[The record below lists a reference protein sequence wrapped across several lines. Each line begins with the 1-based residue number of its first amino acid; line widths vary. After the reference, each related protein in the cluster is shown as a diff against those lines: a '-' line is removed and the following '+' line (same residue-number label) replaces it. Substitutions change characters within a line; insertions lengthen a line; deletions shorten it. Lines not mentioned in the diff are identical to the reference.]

1 MKTMLARLL
10 PIAAAAGL
18 SLTVFSSCS
27 NDPTLTNSSTT
38 GTLLVFRQIDRVGE
52 PGLTELFS
60 PYSRHDAS
68 NRANV
73 SADATAMA
81 TDINTFVTGSY
92 AGRSAVISAFLQNLL
107 TPDVL
112 LIDTSKSGDASYLGV
127 ETNGQ
132 IVDSCNGPRNGNG
145 LFGGRGLNEDVVDA
159 TLGLV
164 WGNTVPT
171 IAAGSN
177 VPNSS
182 GAIADDG
189 NEKDGRAGRPN
200 LTTDNVGCG
209 GKHFTFAQF
218 PYLGAPR

>member
-1 MKTMLARLL
+1 MRTIMTRLITLA
-10 PIAAAAGL
+10 IAAGL
-18 SLTVFSSCS
+18 SLAAFSSCS
-27 NDPTLTNSSTT
+27 NDPTLTGTT
-38 GTLLVFRQIDRVGE
+38 QSGATLVFRQVDRVG
-52 PGLTELFS
+52 GAGVLELFS
-60 PYSRHDAS
+60 PYARHDAS
-68 NRANV
+68 NKVAV
-73 SADATAMA
+73 LADATALA
-81 TDINTFVTGSY
+81 ADINTFATGSFG
-92 AGRSAVISAFLQNLL
+92 GRSAAISSFLQNLL

-112 LIDTSKSGDASYLGV
+112 LIDTSQSGDASYLGV

-132 IVDSCNGPRNGNG
+132 IVDKCNGARVGNG
-145 LFGGRGLNEDVVDA
+145 KFGGRGINEDVVDA

-164 WGNTVPT
+164 FGSTVPT

-209 GKHFTFAQF
+209 GKQFNFAQF

>member
-1 MKTMLARLL
+1 MMTRYLTLAL
-10 PIAAAAGL
+10 AGAL
-18 SLTVFSSCS
+18 SLAAFSSCS
-27 NDPTLTNSSTT
+27 NDPTLAGSTQT
-38 GTLLVFRQIDRVGE
+38 GSNIVFHQIDRVGE
-52 PGLTELFS
+52 AGLLEVFS
-60 PYSRHDAS
+60 PYARHDAS
-68 NRANV
+68 NKAGVV
-73 SADATAMA
+73 SDATAMA
-81 TDINTFVTGSY
+81 ADINTFVTGPY
-92 AGRSAVISAFLQNLL
+92 GGRSATISSFLQNLL
-107 TPDVL
+107 VPDVL
-112 LIDTSKSGDASYLGV
+112 LIDTSQTGDASYLGV

-145 LFGGRGLNEDVVDA
+145 KFGGRGINEDVVDA

-164 WGNTVPT
+164 FGSTVPT

-209 GKHFTFAQF
+209 GKHFNFAQF
-218 PYLGAPR
+218 PYLGTPR

>member
-1 MKTMLARLL
+1 MFERLVVV
-10 PIAAAAGL
+10 AAAVGL
-18 SLTVFSSCS
+18 SLAAFSSCS
-27 NDPTLTNSSTT
+27 NDPTLTNYGSTT
-38 GTLLVFRQIDRVGE
+38 GTQLVFRQIARAG
-52 PGLTELFS
+52 GAGTTELFS
-60 PYSRHDAS
+60 SYSRHDAS
-68 NRANV
+68 NRADV
-73 SADATAMA
+73 KADATAMA
-81 TDINTFVTGSY
+81 SDINAFVTGPY
-92 AGRSAVISAFLQNLL
+92 AGRSAAISTFLQNLL

-112 LIDTSKSGDASYLGV
+112 LIDVSQSGDASFLGV

-132 IVDSCNGPRNGNG
+132 INDVCSGSRSGSG
-145 LFGGRGLNEDVVDA
+145 KFGGRALNEDVV
-159 TLGLV
+159 TTMLGLV
-164 WGNTVPT
+164 WGSTVPT

-209 GKHFTFAQF
+209 GKHYTFAQF

>member
-1 MKTMLARLL
+1 MMIKR
-10 PIAAAAGL
+10 IATAVVAVGI
-18 SLTVFSSCS
+18 SLIAFASCS
-27 NDPTLTNSSTT
+27 NDPTLTNNGSTT
-38 GTLLVFRQIDRVGE
+38 GSTLLFIQIARTGE
-52 PGLTELFS
+52 PGLLEVFS
-60 PYSRHDAS
+60 QYSRHDAS
-68 NRANV
+68 NRADV
-73 SADATAMA
+73 MADSTAMA
-81 TDINTFVTGSY
+81 TDINTFTTGLG
-92 AGRSAVISAFLQNLL
+92 ARSAATSAFIQNLL

-112 LIDTSKSGDASYLGV
+112 IFDLSQSGDASYLGV

-132 IVDSCNGPRNGNG
+132 ILDSCNGPRNGSG
-145 LFGGRGLNEDVVDA
+145 LFGGRGLTEDVVDS

-164 WGNTVPT
+164 FGNTVST
-171 IAAGSN
+171 IAAGSH

-209 GKHFTFAQF
+209 GKHFTLAQF